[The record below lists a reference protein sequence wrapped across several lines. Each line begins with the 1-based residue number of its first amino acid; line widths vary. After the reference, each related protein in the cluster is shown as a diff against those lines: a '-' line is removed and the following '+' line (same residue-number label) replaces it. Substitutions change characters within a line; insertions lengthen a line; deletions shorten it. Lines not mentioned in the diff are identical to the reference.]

1 LISPIAAL
9 SLPVDPGKP
18 RWLSLVLGGFGG
30 WTGTENFWIKSGRV
44 CGECGHV
51 MLFLDDVALG
61 KLKENWE
68 SLEPARIA
76 DD

>member
-1 LISPIAAL
+1 M
-9 SLPVDPGKP
+9 
-18 RWLSLVLGGFGG
+18 
-30 WTGTENFWIKSGRV
+30 GRRI

-51 MLFLDDVALG
+51 MMFLDDSALG